1 MSSIQKPPLPNKLS
15 IVGMMPGLELRDL
28 FHFNGTKK
36 RGDEFNKKISETNER
51 AWTEFHEQL
60 DAWKRNQ
67 S

>member
-1 MSSIQKPPLPNKLS
+1 
-15 IVGMMPGLELRDL
+15 MMPGLELRDL

-36 RGDEFNKKISETNER
+36 RGDEFNKKVSETNER
-51 AWTEFHEQL
+51 AWAEFHEQL